1 MRYFNETIINTDKEI
16 DFLRAFV
23 SKVKSILGN
32 RIVLVEQQ
40 GKEYIQGEV
49 APPTSIASGYGFDLV
64 LDNKITIS
72 FTRGGT
78 GTITNYN
85 IKVSI
90 LGSALSASLY
100 YTLNSSSLGWNVA
113 GTRTWAF
120 KGIQTSN
127 LLIFIISPLSSS
139 ISNKKAFVLS
149 VLKNSDTY
157 GVNGKMIS
165 LSETEAPPVPSFSS
179 NSAFSEL
186 SELDT
191 LTGQVFTL
199 VNRFQYNY
207 NIDAGSKQ
215 TEIRKGKVAV
225 LQNSQIKL
233 TSFNDLYDT
242 SVIPQKMFVKINNQN
257 CICLNQFTIVNIQ
270 DEDNL
275 LNT

>member
-16 DFLRAFV
+16 AFLRAFV

-49 APPTSIASGYGFDLV
+49 TPPTSIASGYGFDLV

-78 GTITNYN
+78 GTITGYS

-90 LGSALSASLY
+90 LGSSSTGLY
-100 YTLNSSSLGWNVA
+100 YTLNSTSLGWNTA
-113 GTRTWAF
+113 GTRVWIL
-120 KGIQTSN
+120 KGVQTSN
-127 LLIFIISPLSSS
+127 LLIFIISPSASS
-139 ISNKKAFVLS
+139 ISSKNAFVLS

-157 GVNGKMIS
+157 GANRTIVPIS
-165 LSETEAPPVPSFSS
+165 GTEAPPVPSFSP

-191 LTGQVFTL
+191 LTGQIFTL

-225 LQNSQIKL
+225 LQNSQTKL